1 MCLCTGTSAPAPSEA
16 AEGDAGGRRH
26 GMAVCLAVAA
36 ALAVNLTASFL
47 LVGS

>member
-1 MCLCTGTSAPAPSEA
+1 MCLCTGTSAPIPS
-16 AEGDAGGRRH
+16 AGAKSDGNRRH
-26 GMAVCLAVAA
+26 AMAVYLAIAA